1 MLHVKHP
8 GAGSECLSPCLM
20 ALVFRLILISCFF
33 PAVCW
38 FLSELFSFHP
48 KTSIGPF
55 NLAVFGS
62 SIGPKVLRSP
72 PDGNVADVAVAVVTK
87 CRDCKGTQS
96 WYLAC
101 KESEIPE
108 ICYVAGNCSFHFVL
122 SVEFVTLQS
131 WISGFLAP
139 CISIRI
145 IPHQKMNIT
154 LQDSPETF
162 DISKRCQKDPSDEHT
177 LIIEY
182 PPHLGLT
189 VCSFLSIVYTCI
201 HSSC

>member
-8 GAGSECLSPCLM
+8 GGGSECLSPCLM
-20 ALVFRLILISCFF
+20 ALVFRMILISCFF

-38 FLSELFSFHP
+38 FWSELFSFHP

-55 NLAVFGS
+55 SLAVFGS

-101 KESEIPE
+101 KESEILE

-131 WISGFLAP
+131 WISGFLA
-139 CISIRI
+139 
-145 IPHQKMNIT
+145 HQHQNY
-154 LQDSPETF
+154 SP
-162 DISKRCQKDPSDEHT
+162 SKDEHNSPRQSWNIWHFQEMPERPFWWT
-177 LIIEY
+177 YID
-182 PPHLGLT
+182 HW
-189 VCSFLSIVYTCI
+189 VSSSFGFDRLFFSIHRVYL
-201 HSSC
+201 HS